1 MATQEEVTAAA
12 HVHRGAKKFLL
23 SRLAET
29 ASKKLHYLI
38 ERPNIHAL
46 IWQVSNSRINLLVYR
61 SVDRF
66 TPGTEVS
73 VRGWSFEMQNGNN
86 PASSTVTV
94 TWAQTKRGTEERG
107 GGATWP
113 DSGNNPTELLGP
125 SNPVT
130 THDGAPPIGRGP
142 NPPQR
147 FSWLG
152 PTPQHWPRLRLSH
165 NSLITRFC

>member
-66 TPGTEVS
+66 THLGLRYPFVVGRSRCKMAIIQRVQLWRS
-73 VRGWSFEMQNGNN
+73 HGHKQNG
-86 PASSTVTV
+86 
-94 TWAQTKRGTEERG
+94 ERRS
-107 GGATWP
+107 A
-113 DSGNNPTELLGP
+113 E
-125 SNPVT
+125 VV
-130 THDGAPPIGRGP
+130 R
-142 NPPQR
+142 
-147 FSWLG
+147 LG
-152 PTPQHWPRLRLSH
+152 PTAATTQLSFSGPATLWRHTMERLRLVVAPTPRSASRDLGPPLSTGPASG
-165 NSLITRFC
+165 SLITLS